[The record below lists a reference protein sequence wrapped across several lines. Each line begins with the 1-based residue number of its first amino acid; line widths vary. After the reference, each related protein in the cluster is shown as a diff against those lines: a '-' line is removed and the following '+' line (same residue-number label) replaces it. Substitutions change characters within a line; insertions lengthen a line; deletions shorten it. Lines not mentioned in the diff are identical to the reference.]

1 MLAEWFRLSPGIQGL
16 AERPG
21 EELLH
26 KMEMLLSKNKGRRS
40 GVMRVLERL
49 KIVVIWKDI
58 RQLFQ
63 LMPVSRVGVVAEMKR
78 SFI

>member
-1 MLAEWFRLSPGIQGL
+1 MLAQWFRLSPGIQGWE
-16 AERPG
+16 ERPG

-26 KMEMLLSKNKGRRS
+26 KMEVLLSKNKGRRS
-40 GVMRVLERL
+40 GVMRALERS

-63 LMPVSRVGVVAEMKR
+63 LMPVSRVGVVAEKKR
-78 SFI
+78 SSI